1 MGDVAASGG
10 YWISMNA
17 DQIYAEP
24 NTITGSI
31 GIFGMFPTI
40 IQPLEKLGIHTD
52 GVGTTP
58 LSGAFRIDRPLQPDV
73 KNLLQT
79 QIEKGYR
86 DFIQGVA
93 HGRDLPV
100 DQVDQIARGRVWSGQ
115 AAKGLGLVDELG
127 GLSEAIASAAEL
139 ANLEEGS
146 YQLDEIPPERD
157 YLGQLFGRLLGGGST
172 GLQLGLLSQL
182 IPGSRGL
189 GDQAQSVAQLLQRF
203 NDPRGLYAYCFCT
216 PSPASR

>member
-1 MGDVAASGG
+1 
-10 YWISMNA
+10 
-17 DQIYAEP
+17 
-24 NTITGSI
+24 
-31 GIFGMFPTI
+31 
-40 IQPLEKLGIHTD
+40 
-52 GVGTTP
+52 
-58 LSGAFRIDRPLQPDV
+58 
-73 KNLLQT
+73 
-79 QIEKGYR
+79 
-86 DFIQGVA
+86 VA